1 MDLREAGPTDAAAL
15 AELGARSFTAKFGE
29 LYRPEDLANFL
40 AEAHSQ
46 ENVAAEI
53 ANPAMPIMLA
63 IEGGHLL
70 GYCKLK
76 LGCGWPDHAR
86 GEKVIELKQ
95 LYTDPQATGRGIGA
109 KLMNWA
115 LAKARVEGADEIQL
129 SIYSENPG
137 AQKFYQRYGFEKVG
151 DIFFMVGEKRDDEFL
166 YALTL

>member
-1 MDLREAGPTDAAAL
+1 MDLREAGPTDAVAL
-15 AELGARSFTAKFGE
+15 AELGARSFTAKFGH

-40 AEAHSQ
+40 AEAHSE

-63 IEGGHLL
+63 LEDGRLL

-76 LGCGWPDHAR
+76 LACGWPEHAR
-86 GEKVIELKQ
+86 GTKAIELKQ

-115 LAKARVEGADEIQL
+115 LAKVRVEGADEIQL
-129 SIYSENPG
+129 SVYSENPG

-166 YALTL
+166 YALSL

>member
-1 MDLREAGPTDAAAL
+1 MDLREAGPFDAVAL
-15 AELGARSFTAKFGE
+15 ADLGARSFTAKFGH

-40 AEAHSQ
+40 AEAHSE

-63 IEGGHLL
+63 LEDGRLL

-76 LGCGWPDHAR
+76 LACGWPDHAR
-86 GEKVIELKQ
+86 GTKAIELKQ

-129 SIYSENPG
+129 SVYSENPG
-137 AQKFYQRYGFEKVG
+137 AQKFYQRHGFEKVG

-166 YALTL
+166 YALSL